1 MNFPALETDRLR
13 LSELLVQDPESVF
26 ELFSNESVVEYYDL
40 EAFSELSQAQNLITF
55 FRNRFEEK
63 AGIRWAIRL
72 KETNELIGTCGFNS
86 WNPKM
91 KNAVLGYDLLPRHW
105 GVGYTTEAVHRIV
118 TAAFDGELP
127 CGELHR
133 IQGDTIPDNKA
144 SESVLKKVG
153 FKEEGLRRHSGYWK
167 NKFHDLKCFGLIS
180 TEYSEI

>member
-1 MNFPALETDRLR
+1 MRFPVLETNRLR
-13 LSELLVQDPESVF
+13 LTELLDEDAESVF
-26 ELFSNESVVEYYDL
+26 DLFSDESVTEYYDL
-40 EAFSELSQAQNLITF
+40 EAFNDLSQAHNLIKF

-63 AGIRWAIRL
+63 LGIRWAIRL

-86 WNPKM
+86 WNAKM

-105 GVGYTTEAVHRIV
+105 GMGYTTEAVHRIV

-133 IQGDTIPDNKA
+133 IQGDTIPGNTA
-144 SESVLKKVG
+144 SESVLVKVG

-167 NKFHDLKCFGLIS
+167 NKFHDLKCFGLIK
-180 TEYSEI
+180 TEYS